1 MINQIIKLLVATIS
15 VIFASFLGLFAIYQR
30 LSGIQEQIIASALG
44 VSVGVVAFISAFIG
58 GVRLFIK
65 IRKAI
70 N

>member
-15 VIFASFLGLFAIYQR
+15 VIFASFLGLFAIYQQ

-44 VSVGVVAFISAFIG
+44 VSVGVVAFISAVIS